1 MITKIKYFNPG
12 KLANST
18 SNDEDQAPVALR
30 KFRKINSC
38 MKFKLISCSSIIQT
52 STHYSPC

>member
-38 MKFKLISCSSIIQT
+38 MKFKWISSIIQT
-52 STHYSPC
+52 STHFSPC